1 MASLTAEFPR
11 MIPRAVWLGA
21 RARNAVRRP
30 VFIGAVGIGVFAAVL
45 IALVLAPQQ
54 IKHFNEPRLADLG
67 PKPDTTTFVAAVQQ
81 SRVRLAA
88 AESSLAA
95 ARVRVAT
102 IPAQTVDTL
111 SPLLIARRDSL
122 STAVNDL
129 DALLTRVET
138 APVTASYRALGESP
152 QLSPNPRVKLLVD
165 SLVDIDRDR
174 DAFGPTGTTDPMY
187 IALSARFT
195 EIGRAIHDLAQQ
207 RRDALRQEIAKVVA
221 PVQQQQVI
229 AETPAVDTAGW
240 VAERDTAQSLAS
252 QAAAALNDARGK
264 VQDYDRAVKRAR
276 DQASFNAPPVALLG
290 AALVLGVALGFGAA
304 FVDEMRHPRVSADEH
319 EVERVTGS
327 RVLATTAPRQR
338 HPDRMRR
345 ASDKT
350 APTYFDPG
358 ADGYQLTYLH
368 VARAGASRLMLTI
381 AADDPGVGAVIGMNV
396 AAIAADEARSTI
408 IVDTDA
414 QTSPVAAAF
423 RSHAEPGVADI
434 LQRRV
439 DWAEATSQAPAGRD
453 RYVDI
458 VPSGIANDK
467 LDPKQLRDLLQQE
480 APRLLR
486 HYEAVLIVTSLE
498 TAIAGLPGA
507 LPIPDA
513 VLCAR
518 VGHTRIADLNIAIDR
533 IRQGGGNPLGIVL
546 WDAAPPALPS
556 PERIASS
563 PRPVRTAE
571 MRAMTGAH

>member
-45 IALVLAPQQ
+45 IALLLAPQQ

-67 PKPDTTTFVAAVQQ
+67 PKPDTAGFVAALDQ
-81 SRVRLAA
+81 SRTRLAA

-95 ARVRVAT
+95 ARIRVAT
-102 IPAQTVDTL
+102 IPKQPVDTL

-152 QLSPNPRVKLLVD
+152 QLTLNPRVKLLVD

-174 DAFGPTGTTDPMY
+174 DAFGTTGTADPMY
-187 IALSARFT
+187 IALSTRFT
-195 EIGRAIHDLAQQ
+195 EIGRAIHGLAQQ
-207 RRDALRQEIAKVVA
+207 RRDELRQEIAKVVA
-221 PVQQQQVI
+221 PVQRQVI
-229 AETPAVDTAGW
+229 EETPAVDTAGW
-240 VAERDTAQSLAS
+240 VAERDTAQSLVS
-252 QAAAALNDARGK
+252 QAAIALTDARAK
-264 VQDYDRAVKRAR
+264 TQDYDRAVKRAR

-290 AALVLGVALGFGAA
+290 AALVLGIALGFGAV

-350 APTYFDPG
+350 APAYFDPG

-368 VARAGASRLMLTI
+368 VARTGASRLMLTI
-381 AADDPGVGAVIGMNV
+381 AGDDPGIAAVIGMNI

-423 RSHAEPGVADI
+423 RSHAEPGVADV

-439 DWAEATSQAPAGRD
+439 DWAEATAQAPAGRD

-458 VPSGIANDK
+458 VPSGIANEK
-467 LDPKQLRDLLQQE
+467 LDPKQLTQLMHQE

-498 TAIAGLPGA
+498 TATAGLPGA

-518 VGHTRIADLNIAIDR
+518 VGHTRIADLNLAIDR
-533 IRQGGGNPLGIVL
+533 IRQSGGNPLGIVL
-546 WDAAPPALPS
+546 WDAAPPSLPS
-556 PERIASS
+556 PERIARS